1 MRMTRDVARSASL
14 MLVASACTTA
24 GSTWMAQPLTTGDD
38 FGSTPMPEEPMSSA
52 EGAPVQR
59 ETRVIGGEDRPKTVM
74 QRSASPGAPAKTA
87 KIEGRVLGS
96 FRNTYYDFPSEAD
109 YKGENV
115 ALKDPRC
122 KTIRDVPRGF
132 HDAVCVQGSGT
143 LTSGNTV
150 SFAKRDCEC
159 AQVCPRTNQ
168 QICFDELDA
177 RRFPWGRGATGL
189 PITPLLTVAVDTDV
203 IPLNT
208 AVYIPEFDGVPR
220 DVGQTAMH
228 DGCFVAQDRGLRVK
242 GKHVDVFTGEEA
254 LTKMWNGL
262 VPSNKGVTVVLDSP
276 RCARATDIAAP
287 SSGRGESSEPAG
299 SKKGETKGDT
309 QKR

>member
-1 MRMTRDVARSASL
+1 MTARDLLRSSSVALLAC
-14 MLVASACTTA
+14 ACTTA
-24 GSTWMAQPLTTGDD
+24 GSTWMAQPLTPGDD
-38 FGSTPMPEEPMSSA
+38 WSTSAVASSNEPGSRTA
-52 EGAPVQR
+52 APVQR
-59 ETRVIGGEDRPKTVM
+59 ETRVIGGEGPHKTPTM
-74 QRSASPGAPAKTA
+74 RGSGGGAAKTA
-87 KIEGRVLGS
+87 KIDGRVLGS

-109 YKGENV
+109 YKGDAV

-143 LTSGNTV
+143 LTTGSTV

-159 AQVCPRTNQ
+159 ALVCPRTSQ

-208 AVYIPEFDGVPR
+208 AIYIPEYDGVPR
-220 DVGQTAMH
+220 DVGQSAMH
-228 DGCFVAQDRGLRVK
+228 DGCFVAQDRGVRVK

-262 VPSNKGVTVVLDSP
+262 VPSNKGVTVVLDNP
-276 RCARATDIAAP
+276 RCARASESP
-287 SSGRGESSEPAG
+287 SLPPRTEPEPSEP
-299 SKKGETKGDT
+299 
-309 QKR
+309 QKRRSKESK

>member
-1 MRMTRDVARSASL
+1 MITRGLLRASAVAL
-14 MLVASACTTA
+14 WASACTTA
-24 GSTWMAQPLTTGDD
+24 GSTWMAQPLTNGDD
-38 FGSTPMPEEPMSSA
+38 FAPSPVDPTEEEEEETSERSGSPA
-52 EGAPVQR
+52 QR
-59 ETRVIGGEDRPKTVM
+59 ETRVIGGEGEHQETAPRAPGGGAVAANTV
-74 QRSASPGAPAKTA
+74 KV

-109 YKGENV
+109 YKGESV
-115 ALKDPRC
+115 ALKDSRC

-143 LTSGNTV
+143 LSTGSTV

-159 AQVCPRTNQ
+159 APVCPKTSQ

-189 PITPLLTVAVDTDV
+189 PITPLLTVAVDTDI

-208 AVYIPEFDGVPR
+208 AIYIPEYDGIPR
-220 DVGQTAMH
+220 DVGQNSMH
-228 DGCFVAQDRGLRVK
+228 DGCFVAQDRGVRVK
-242 GKHVDVFTGEEA
+242 GKHVDIFTGEEG

-262 VPSNKGVTVVLDSP
+262 VPSNKGVTVVLDNP
-276 RCARATDIAAP
+276 RCARA
-287 SSGRGESSEPAG
+287 SE
-299 SKKGETKGDT
+299 
-309 QKR
+309 

>member
-1 MRMTRDVARSASL
+1 VIARGLLRASAIAL
-14 MLVASACTTA
+14 WACACTTA
-24 GSTWMAQPLTTGDD
+24 GSNWMAQPLTSGDD
-38 FGSTPMPEEPMSSA
+38 FAPTAVEPGAEETSEP
-52 EGAPVQR
+52 GGPPVQR
-59 ETRVIGGEDRPKTVM
+59 ETRVIGDESEPETIAARGP
-74 QRSASPGAPAKTA
+74 APGGGAPAQPVKA

-109 YKGENV
+109 YKGESV
-115 ALKDPRC
+115 ALKDTRC

-143 LTSGNTV
+143 LSTGSTI

-159 AQVCPRTNQ
+159 ALVCPKTSQ

-208 AVYIPEFDGVPR
+208 AIYIPEYDGIPR
-220 DVGQTAMH
+220 DVGQSSLH
-228 DGCFVAQDRGLRVK
+228 DGCFVAQDRGVRVK
-242 GKHVDVFTGEEA
+242 GKHVDIFTGEEG

-262 VPSNKGVTVVLDSP
+262 VPSNKGVTIVLDNP
-276 RCARATDIAAP
+276 RCARAT
-287 SSGRGESSEPAG
+287 E
-299 SKKGETKGDT
+299 
-309 QKR
+309 

>member
-1 MRMTRDVARSASL
+1 MRMTRDIARSASL
-14 MLVASACTTA
+14 MLLASACTTA

-38 FGSTPMPEEPMSSA
+38 FNTTPVPEEPTSSA
-52 EGAPVQR
+52 ESTPVQR

-74 QRSASPGAPAKTA
+74 QRSANPGAPAKTA

-109 YKGENV
+109 YKGESV

-159 AQVCPRTNQ
+159 AQVCPRTKQ

-299 SKKGETKGDT
+299 PKKGETKGDT

>member
-1 MRMTRDVARSASL
+1 MQALLRSAC
-14 MLVASACTTA
+14 LVLLASACTTA

-38 FGSTPMPEEPMSSA
+38 FSATPVPNEEGSTA
-52 EGAPVQR
+52 GAPVQR
-59 ETRVIGGEDRPKTVM
+59 ETRVIGGEEHPKAVV
-74 QRSASPGAPAKTA
+74 QRGAAPRAPAKVA

-109 YKGENV
+109 YKGEAI

-189 PITPLLTVAVDTDV
+189 PITPMLTVAVDTDV

-208 AVYIPEFDGVPR
+208 AIYIPEFDGVPR

-276 RCARATDIAAP
+276 RCARATDVGAAAAGPREPEP
-287 SSGRGESSEPAG
+287 SGT
-299 SKKGETKGDT
+299 KKGES

>member
-1 MRMTRDVARSASL
+1 MTTSDVWRCASL
-14 MLVASACTTA
+14 VLLASACTTA

-38 FGSTPMPEEPMSSA
+38 FSTTPVSSDGESA
-52 EGAPVQR
+52 ATGEGAPVQR
-59 ETRVIGGEDRPKTVM
+59 ETRVIGGEDQPRTAA
-74 QRSASPGAPAKTA
+74 QRSSGLGAPTKTP
-87 KIEGRVLGS
+87 KLEGRLLGS

-109 YKGENV
+109 YKGEAV

-143 LTSGNTV
+143 LSSGNTV

-159 AQVCPRTNQ
+159 ALVCPRTEQ
-168 QICFDELDA
+168 RICFDELDA

-208 AVYIPEFDGVPR
+208 AIYIPEFDGVPR

-276 RCARATDIAAP
+276 RCARATDVVPPAARAEP
-287 SSGRGESSEPAG
+287 ESAP
-299 SKKGETKGDT
+299 
-309 QKR
+309 QKREPQKR